1 LNSKKIY
8 IELKE
13 VFDKIG
19 YKVILDNGNFNSGY
33 CILEDDKVIV
43 INKNKPYENRV
54 RVLSQ
59 ILSSIKLDD
68 IYMKPYIRELI
79 TE

>member
-1 LNSKKIY
+1 MKSKKIY

-54 RVLSQ
+54 RVLSE

-68 IYMKPYIRELI
+68 IYLKPYIRELI
-79 TE
+79 NE